1 MIDAVLPSDSCVASA
16 VYVLRR
22 NASEIELL
30 FLRRSGGQ
38 FEGRWWPVTGK
49 RELGEDPIEC
59 AMRELREE
67 TGLTPQT
74 LYQTDLTAPVEG
86 GGYLRIFVAP
96 IDASVVV
103 RLNWEHDAHR
113 WCSIEEAHAI
123 VGGFDLPIVRE
134 TVRVFEL
141 EPPEQRVVPR
151 S

>member
-1 MIDAVLPSDSCVASA
+1 MIDAVLPSDSCVAVA

-49 RELGEDPIEC
+49 REPGEDPIEC

-74 LYQTDLTAPVEG
+74 LYQTDLTAPVAG
-86 GGYLRIFVAP
+86 G
-96 IDASVVV
+96 VVGAGGPV
-103 RLNWEHDAHR
+103 RW
-113 WCSIEEAHAI
+113 
-123 VGGFDLPIVRE
+123 
-134 TVRVFEL
+134 
-141 EPPEQRVVPR
+141 
-151 S
+151 